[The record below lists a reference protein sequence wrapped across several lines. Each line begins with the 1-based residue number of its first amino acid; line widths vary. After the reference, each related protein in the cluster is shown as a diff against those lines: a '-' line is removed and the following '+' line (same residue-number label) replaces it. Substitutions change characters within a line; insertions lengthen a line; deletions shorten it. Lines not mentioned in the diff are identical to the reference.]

1 MIDLEC
7 DELYIK
13 KLLYNIRG
21 NCPIE
26 LLIAEFEKRN
36 KLRVLE
42 NWLDGR
48 VAEGNQLP
56 SIHNALAKIKIDTN
70 ASPEDFLLNNQYY
83 DSKVVGKYCED
94 RDPHLAY

>member
-1 MIDLEC
+1 VLGGLIDIEC

-26 LLIAEFEKRN
+26 QLIEEFEKRN

-42 NWLDGR
+42 NWLDSR
-48 VAEGNQLP
+48 AAEGN
-56 SIHNALAKIKIDTN
+56 
-70 ASPEDFLLNNQYY
+70 
-83 DSKVVGKYCED
+83 
-94 RDPHLAY
+94 